1 MMRKIQ
7 WNGQK
12 PHEASVQVTYDE
24 AGLVS
29 NMIYTAILHMTTLN
43 DPQRKMAQNFMVK
56 LQRAALSISKQ
67 PTHWLR

>member
-1 MMRKIQ
+1 MRKIQ
-7 WNGQK
+7 WNAQK
-12 PHEASVQVTYDE
+12 PHEASVPVTYDE

-56 LQRAALSISKQ
+56 LQRAALSLSKQ
-67 PTHWLR
+67 PTH

>member
-12 PHEASVQVTYDE
+12 PQETSVEVTYDE
-24 AGLVS
+24 ASLVS

-56 LQRAALSISKQ
+56 LQKAALSISRQ
-67 PTHWLR
+67 PIH